1 MFRNARKVDFEEIS
15 FGIAKEA
22 REKADGALMLESVE
36 ILRSFIPM
44 MGTSEIPK
52 MALLQLNIAESKVAN
67 MAINRGVP

>member
-36 ILRSFIPM
+36 ILRSFTPHPDR
-44 MGTSEIPK
+44 SENTPK
-52 MALLQLNIAESKVAN
+52 WRYFN
-67 MAINRGVP
+67 